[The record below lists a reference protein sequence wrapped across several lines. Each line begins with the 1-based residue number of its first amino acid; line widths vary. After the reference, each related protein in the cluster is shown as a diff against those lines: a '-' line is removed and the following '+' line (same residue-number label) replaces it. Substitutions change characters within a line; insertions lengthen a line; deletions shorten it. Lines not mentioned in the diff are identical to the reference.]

1 MADILI
7 NGSGIL
13 NRRRWAD
20 IPGLHSF
27 KGTLVH
33 GAAWDTDLDW
43 TRKRVAIIGNGS
55 SAIQILPRTQ
65 RIAKHI
71 MTYIRS
77 PTWVSSSPAV
87 TKLESDSGQNFTYTE
102 DEKKA
107 VSRESR

>member
-43 TRKRVAIIGNGS
+43 TRKRVAHRQWLICYPNTSTDATYSQAHYDLYPQPNVGLFQPSGDKAGIG
-55 SAIQILPRTQ
+55 QRTEFYLH
-65 RIAKHI
+65 R
-71 MTYIRS
+71 
-77 PTWVSSSPAV
+77 
-87 TKLESDSGQNFTYTE
+87 G
-102 DEKKA
+102 
-107 VSRESR
+107 